1 MTVSSYVQ
9 AKIYRLSTIFNA
21 CRAIYNFSPAEV
33 NAFVKSY
40 DVYNLDWHRGQAVDG
55 AEKVPYD
62 KVKKNIL
69 SWYTVINHLCAVGEV
84 EKMYIPPA
92 LDLSKNI
99 IDNQNLFEEKF
110 SQDLRIGVQDRVFE
124 LGCGRGRV
132 AAHIAKLTGAH
143 ITGINIDQ
151 TQLDSAILFAKNNGL
166 TKQCQY
172 INADFN
178 ELPFPYP
185 DNHFDAIYEI
195 QVLSV
200 SRDYNKLFKELN
212 RILKPGGKISL
223 LEWVRLPKYDESKPE
238 HQRLMK
244 KIKPLIGA
252 IGTPSPE
259 EYENGLRK
267 AGFKVLISEDP
278 SINRSQEPL
287 IRKANGFFGKV
298 FPIFHF
304 LVKIKILPKHFIT
317 LFSRLSKNAEALCK
331 ADKMGLITMCYHLV
345 AQKPNKKQVTP

>member
-1 MTVSSYVQ
+1 MTVSSYIQ
-9 AKIYRLSTIFNA
+9 AKRYRLSTIFNE
-21 CRAIYNFSPAEV
+21 CKAIYNFSPEEV

-40 DVYNLDWHRGQAVDG
+40 DIYNLDWDDRGHAIDG
-55 AEKVPYD
+55 SVKVPYD

-110 SQDLRIGVQDRVFE
+110 SRELGVGPKDHVFE

-132 AAHIAKLTGAH
+132 AAHVAKLTGAH

-151 TQLDSAILFAKNNGL
+151 TQLDSAVVFAKNNGL
-166 TKQCQY
+166 AKQCQY

-178 ELPFPYP
+178 DLPFPYP

-200 SRDYNKLFKELN
+200 SRDYHKLFKELH
-212 RILKPGGKISL
+212 RILKPGGKMSL
-223 LEWVRLPKYDESKPE
+223 LEWVRLPKYDESNPE
-238 HQRLMK
+238 HLRLMK

-252 IGTPSPE
+252 IGTPSPK
-259 EYENGLRK
+259 EYEAALRK
-267 AGFKVLISEDP
+267 AGFKVVISEDP
-278 SINRSQEPL
+278 SINHSQEPL
-287 IRKANGFFGKV
+287 IRKASSFFAKLFPV
-298 FPIFHF
+298 FRF
-304 LVKIKILPKHFIT
+304 LVKIRILPKHFIT
-317 LFSRLSKNAEALCK
+317 LFDRLSKNTEALCK

-345 AQKPNKKQVTP
+345 AQKPVSKAG